1 MKLDIKM
8 VCVSN
13 EKNEYI
19 KGNIFL
25 NDEKNNKR
33 KKE

>member
-13 EKNEYI
+13 EKNEYMRV
-19 KGNIFL
+19 NIFL